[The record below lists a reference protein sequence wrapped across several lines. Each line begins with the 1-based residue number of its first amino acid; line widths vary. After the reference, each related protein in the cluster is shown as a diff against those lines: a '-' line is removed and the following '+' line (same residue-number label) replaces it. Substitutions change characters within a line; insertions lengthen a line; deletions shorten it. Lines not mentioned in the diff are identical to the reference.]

1 MSKRLSDIYL
11 SIIIPA
17 FNEADRI
24 EATLDRLTTYLDKQP
39 YKSEVLVIVDGS
51 TDQSISRVSRSAL
64 WRQYIQLLDNRVN
77 RGKGYAVRHGM
88 LTARGQYLL
97 SCDADLSTP
106 IEQVARLLK
115 ALDEGYDVAIGSR
128 RLRESEIKVPQPW
141 WRVSMGRVF
150 NRLVQALLLKG
161 IQDSQCGFKC
171 FKRDVA
177 LAIFPRQRIE
187 EFCFDVEVLWI
198 ARKLGYK
205 IAEVP
210 VVWIR
215 QPVKGRSLAEALRML
230 VDLFR
235 IRLNDR
241 RGVYIT
247 PDESVSERAETRI

>member
-1 MSKRLSDIYL
+1 MSKRPSDIHL

-24 EATLDRLTTYLDKQP
+24 EATLDRMTTYLDRQA

-51 TDQSISRVSRSAL
+51 TDQSISRVSRAAL

-77 RGKGYAVRHGM
+77 RGKGYAVRRGM
-88 LTARGQYLL
+88 LTARGQVLL
-97 SCDADLSTP
+97 FCDADLSTP
-106 IEQVARLLK
+106 IDQVERLLK

-128 RLRESEIKVPQPW
+128 GLRESEIKVPQPW
-141 WRVSMGRVF
+141 WRTLMGRVF
-150 NRLVQALLLKG
+150 NRLVQVLLLKG

-187 EFCFDVEVLWI
+187 QFCFDVEVLWI
-198 ARKLGYK
+198 ARKLGYR

-210 VVWIR
+210 VVWIND
-215 QPVKGRSLAEALRML
+215 PVSKIRPVADAWRMFL
-230 VDLFR
+230 DLFR
-235 IRLNDR
+235 IRLYDW
-241 RGVYIT
+241 RGAYT
-247 PDESVSERAETRI
+247 PNQR